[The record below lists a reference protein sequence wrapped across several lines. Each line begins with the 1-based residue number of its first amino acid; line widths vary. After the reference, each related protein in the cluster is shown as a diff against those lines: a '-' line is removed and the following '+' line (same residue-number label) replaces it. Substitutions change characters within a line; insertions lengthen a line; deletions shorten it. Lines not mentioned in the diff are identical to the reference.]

1 MIEPNE
7 VPPVIKKR
15 VEVYT
20 LSTTA
25 SSIEISP
32 FFVSLNIIST
42 LSPIFKKCSVNVSK
56 VVCPESFDVVEHQC
70 MKGYYKTKY

>member
-25 SSIEISP
+25 SCMISP
-32 FFVSLNIIST
+32 PVSLNIIST

-56 VVCPESFDVVEHQC
+56 VVCPAWCCWTSMYERLL
-70 MKGYYKTKY
+70 

>member
-25 SSIEISP
+25 SSMISP
-32 FFVSLNIIST
+32 PVSLNIIST
-42 LSPIFKKCSVNVSK
+42 LSPIFKKCSV
-56 VVCPESFDVVEHQC
+56 DVVKSC
-70 MKGYYKTKY
+70 KCPA